1 MQNGH
6 DKTTDKTTPKIVR
19 IGCASGFWGD
29 TSVAARQLVQSGQI
43 DYLVFDYLAEVTM
56 SILAGQRMKDP
67 AAGYAKD
74 FIRVL
79 QPLLPA
85 IKQQGIKVVA
95 NAGGLNPAGCRQ
107 ALLAAAEAAGVAIKV
122 GIVEGDNL
130 ASRAAELQSM
140 PAWDQYGGEGE
151 SFPSRPVS
159 INAYLGA
166 TPVKSA
172 LGAGVDVV
180 ITGRCV
186 DSAVVLGP
194 LMHEFGWDEQA
205 YDLLSAGSLVG
216 HILECGAQCTGGN
229 FTDWESVPD
238 YAHMGFPIAEC
249 AADGSFTVTKPDN
262 TGGLVSEA
270 TVAEQMVYEIGDPRQ
285 YMLPDVVCDWTQVS
299 IQQQAQNRVLVSGA
313 LGLSPTPEY
322 KVSATYMDGFRA
334 TGMLM
339 VGGIDAAKKAH
350 TVANAIVERC
360 NEIFAAM
367 SMAPFSEVNIEA
379 LGAEDTYGAHAR
391 TASTREVFLKI
402 AVKHPDKKA
411 LVIFSGEIAPAA
423 TGMTPGITGYF
434 GGRPKV
440 SPVIR
445 LFSTRIA
452 KADVPVTVDC
462 GDGPQMQQIAS
473 DGGFDATQ
481 VAEQAAAPAP
491 QGDNLIEVPL
501 VQLAWGRSGDK
512 GDHANIGIIARQADY
527 LPWIRAALS
536 TDAVK
541 EYFAHFCEGDVYRW
555 ELPGIHGLNFLLKNA
570 LGGGGIASL
579 RADPQGKC
587 FAQMLLDYPIAIPS
601 ELVN

>member
-1 MQNGH
+1 M
-6 DKTTDKTTPKIVR
+6 TDTASKNVR

-56 SILAGQRMKDP
+56 SILAGQKMKDP
-67 AAGYAKD
+67 DAGYARD

-79 QPLLPA
+79 QPLMPA
-85 IKQQGIKVVA
+85 IKAQGMKVVA
-95 NAGGLNPAGCRQ
+95 NAGGINPAACRT
-107 ALLAAAEAAGVAIKV
+107 ALLAAAEAAGVELSVA
-122 GIVEGDNL
+122 IVEGDNL
-130 ASRAAELQSM
+130 AARAAELQSM
-140 PAWDQYGGEGE
+140 AAWDQYAGEGD
-151 SFPSRPVS
+151 SFPSRPIS

-166 TPVKSA
+166 TPVRDA
-172 LGAGVDVV
+172 LAQGADIV

-194 LMHEFGWDEQA
+194 LMHEFGWAETDF
-205 YDLLSAGSLVG
+205 DLLSAGSLAG

-229 FTDWESVPD
+229 FTDWEDVSD
-238 YAHMGFPIAEC
+238 YAHIGFPIAEC
-249 AADGSFTVTKPDN
+249 AADGSFEVSKPEG
-262 TGGLVSEA
+262 TGGLVSVA

-285 YMLPDVVCDWTQVS
+285 YMLPDVVCDWTQVQ
-299 IQQQAQNRVLVSGA
+299 IQQLGENLVKVSNA
-313 LGLSPTPEY
+313 KGLPPTESY
-322 KVSATYMDGFRA
+322 KVSATYLDGFRA

-339 VGGIDAAKKAH
+339 LGGIDAAKKAQ
-350 TVANAIVERC
+350 TVANAIIERC

-367 SMAPFSEVNIEA
+367 KLGPFTEVNVEA
-379 LGAEDTYGAHAR
+379 LGSEATYGPHSR
-391 TASTREVFLKI
+391 TANTREVFLKI
-402 AVKHPDKKA
+402 AVKHPEKKA

-452 KADVPVTVDC
+452 KSDVPVTIDLGAGKQAVA
-462 GDGPQMQQIAS
+462 IAT
-473 DGGFDATQ
+473 DGGFAASL
-481 VAEQAAAPAP
+481 VAAETAHEAPT
-491 QGDNLIEVPL
+491 GDKLVEVRL

-512 GDHANIGIIARQADY
+512 GDHANIGIIARKAAY
-527 LPWIRAALS
+527 LPWIRAAITS
-536 TDAVK
+536 EAVK
-541 EYFAHFCEGDVYRW
+541 AYFAHICEGDVSRW
-555 ELPGIHGLNFLLKNA
+555 DLPGTQALNFLLQNT

-587 FAQMLLDYPIAIPS
+587 FAQMLLDHPVAIPAS
-601 ELVN
+601 LIE

>member
-1 MQNGH
+1 MGG
-6 DKTTDKTTPKIVR
+6 DKIVR

-56 SILAGQRMKDP
+56 SILAGQMMKDP
-67 AAGYAKD
+67 EAGYAKD

-85 IKQQGIKVVA
+85 IKEQGIKVVA
-95 NAGGLNPAGCRQ
+95 NAGGLNPAACRQ
-107 ALLAAAEAAGVAIKV
+107 AMLVAAEAAGVDINV

-130 ASRAAELQSM
+130 ARRAAELQSL

-166 TPVKSA
+166 TPVKAA
-172 LGAGVDVV
+172 LDGGADIV

-194 LMHEFGWDEQA
+194 LMHEFGWGEQD
-205 YDLLSAGSLVG
+205 YDLLSAGSLAG

-229 FTDWESVPD
+229 FTDWQDVPD

-249 AADGSFTVTKPDN
+249 AADGSFVVTKPDN
-262 TGGLVSEA
+262 TGGLVSKA

-285 YMLPDVVCDWTQVS
+285 YMLPDVVCDWTQVA
-299 IQQQAQNRVLVSGA
+299 IKQIGENRVEVSNA
-313 LGLSPTPEY
+313 KGLAPAAEY

-350 TVANAIVERC
+350 TVANAIIERC

-367 SMAPFSEVNIEA
+367 KLGPFSEVNIEA
-379 LGAEDTYGAHAR
+379 LGAEDTYGEHAR
-391 TASTREVFLKI
+391 TGGTREVFLKMG
-402 AVKHPDKKA
+402 VKHPDKKA

-452 KADVPVTVDC
+452 KADVPVTVDV
-462 GDGPQMQQIAS
+462 GDGKQDITINA
-473 DGGFDATQ
+473 DGGFDAGQ
-481 VAEQAAAPAP
+481 VAEQAEIANP
-491 QGDNLIEVPL
+491 QGENLVEVPL
-501 VQLAWGRSGDK
+501 VKLAWGRSGDK
-512 GDHANIGIIARQADY
+512 GDHANIGIIAREAEY

-541 EYFAHFCEGDVYRW
+541 QYFSHICEGDVFRW
-555 ELPGIHGLNFLLKNA
+555 ELPGIDGLNFLLKNT

-587 FAQMLLDYPIAIPS
+587 FAQMLLDYSISIPE
-601 ELVN
+601 ELVK

>member
-1 MQNGH
+1 MSNSAS
-6 DKTTDKTTPKIVR
+6 KNVR

-56 SILAGQRMKDP
+56 SILAGQKMKDP
-67 AAGYAKD
+67 DAGFARD

-79 QPLLPA
+79 QPLMPA
-85 IKQQGIKVVA
+85 IKAQGMKVVA
-95 NAGGLNPAGCRQ
+95 NAGGINPVACRE
-107 ALLAAAEAAGVAIKV
+107 ALLAAAEAAGVELKV
-122 GIVEGDNL
+122 AIVEGDNL
-130 ASRAAELQSM
+130 AARAAELQSM
-140 PAWDQYGGEGE
+140 AAWDQYAGEGD
-151 SFPSRPVS
+151 SFPSRPIS

-166 TPVKSA
+166 TPVRDA
-172 LGAGVDVV
+172 LAEGADIV

-194 LMHEFGWDEQA
+194 LMHEFDWAETDF
-205 YDLLSAGSLVG
+205 DLLSAGSLAG

-229 FTDWESVPD
+229 FTDWEDVPD
-238 YAHMGFPIAEC
+238 YAHIGFPIAEC
-249 AADGSFTVTKPDN
+249 AADGSFEVGKPEG
-262 TGGLVSEA
+262 TGGLVSVA

-285 YMLPDVVCDWTQVS
+285 YMLPDVVCDWTQVQ
-299 IQQQAQNRVLVSGA
+299 IQQLGENLVKVSNA
-313 LGLSPTPEY
+313 KGLPPTDSY
-322 KVSATYMDGFRA
+322 KVSATYLDGFRA

-339 VGGIDAAKKAH
+339 LGGIDAARKAQ
-350 TVANAIVERC
+350 TVANAIIERC

-367 SMAPFSEVNIEA
+367 KLGPFTEVNVEA
-379 LGAEDTYGAHAR
+379 LGSEATYGPHSR
-391 TASTREVFLKI
+391 TANTREVFLKI
-402 AVKHPDKKA
+402 AVKHPEKKA

-452 KADVPVTVDC
+452 KSDVPVTVDL
-462 GDGPQMQQIAS
+462 GTGKQAAVIAT
-473 DGGFDATQ
+473 DGGFSADL
-481 VAEQAAAPAP
+481 VAEQPAHQAPL
-491 QGDNLIEVPL
+491 GDKLVEVPL
-501 VQLAWGRSGDK
+501 VKLAWGRSGDK
-512 GDHANIGIIARQADY
+512 GDHANIGIIARKAEY
-527 LPWIRAALS
+527 LPWIRAAIT

-541 EYFAHFCEGDVYRW
+541 AYFAHVCDGDVSRW
-555 ELPGIHGLNFLLKNA
+555 DLPGSNALNFLLQNT

-587 FAQMLLDYPIAIPS
+587 FAQMLLDHPVAIPAS
-601 ELVN
+601 LIE

>member
-1 MQNGH
+1 MGNN
-6 DKTTDKTTPKIVR
+6 KTVR
-19 IGCASGFWGD
+19 IGCASAFWGD
-29 TSVAARQLVQSGQI
+29 TSVAAKQLVQSGQI

-56 SILAGQRMKDP
+56 SILAGQMMKDP
-67 AAGYAKD
+67 GAGYAKD
-74 FIRVL
+74 FVRVL
-79 QPLLPA
+79 QPLLRD
-85 IKQQGIKVVA
+85 IKAQGTKVVA
-95 NAGGLNPAGCRQ
+95 NAGGLNPAACRQ
-107 ALLAAAEAAGVAIKV
+107 AMLAAAEAVGVEIKV

-130 ASRAAELQSM
+130 ARRAQDLQSL

-166 TPVKSA
+166 TPIKAA
-172 LGAGVDVV
+172 LDGGANIV

-194 LMHEFGWDEQA
+194 LMHEFGWGEQD
-205 YDLLSAGSLVG
+205 YDLLSAGALAG

-229 FTDWESVPD
+229 FTDWQDVPD
-238 YAHMGFPIAEC
+238 YAHIGFPVAEC
-249 AADGSFTVTKPDN
+249 ATDGSFVVSKPED
-262 TGGLVSEA
+262 TGGLVTTA
-270 TVAEQMVYEIGDPRQ
+270 TVAEQLVYEIGDPRQ
-285 YMLPDVVCDWTQVS
+285 YMLPDVVCDWTDVCLKQ
-299 IQQQAQNRVLVSGA
+299 IGENRVEVSNA
-313 LGLSPTPEY
+313 KGLAPTAEY

-350 TVANAIVERC
+350 TVGSAIVERC
-360 NEIFAAM
+360 NEMFAAM
-367 SMAPFSEVNIEA
+367 QLGPFSEVNIEA
-379 LGAEDTYGAHAR
+379 IGAEDTYGEHAR

-411 LVIFSGEIAPAA
+411 LVVFSGEIAPAA

-452 KADVPVTVDC
+452 KEDVPVTVDF
-462 GDGPQMQQIAS
+462 GNGQQTVAIAL
-473 DGGFDATQ
+473 DGGFDASQ
-481 VAEQAAAPAP
+481 VAEQAQEESPS
-491 QGDNLIEVPL
+491 GDDLVEVPL
-501 VQLAWGRSGDK
+501 VKLAWGRSGDK

-536 TDAVK
+536 TEAVK
-541 EYFAHFCEGDVYRW
+541 AYFSHICEGDVYRW
-555 ELPGIHGLNFLLKNA
+555 GLPGLDALNFLLKNT

-587 FAQMLLDYPIAIPS
+587 FAQMLLDYPISIPKA
-601 ELVN
+601 LVK

>member
-1 MQNGH
+1 MSNSAT
-6 DKTTDKTTPKIVR
+6 KNVR

-29 TSVAARQLVQSGQI
+29 TSVAARQLVQSGEI

-56 SILAGQRMKDP
+56 SILAGQKMKDP
-67 AAGYAKD
+67 EAGYARD

-79 QPLLPA
+79 QPLMPA
-85 IKQQGIKVVA
+85 IKKQGITVVA
-95 NAGGLNPAGCRQ
+95 NAGGINPQACRQ
-107 ALLAAAEAAGVAIKV
+107 ALLEAAEQAGVELKV
-122 GIVEGDNL
+122 AIVEGDNL
-130 ASRAAELQSM
+130 ASRAGELQSLA
-140 PAWDQYGGEGE
+140 AWDQYAGEGE

-166 TPVKSA
+166 TPVRDA
-172 LGAGVDVV
+172 LAQGADIV

-194 LMHEFGWDEQA
+194 LMHEFCWGEQDF
-205 YDLLSAGSLVG
+205 DLLSAGSLAG

-229 FTDWESVPD
+229 FTDWQDVPD
-238 YAHMGFPIAEC
+238 YAHIGFPIADC
-249 AADGSFTVTKPDN
+249 AADGSFVVRKPAG

-299 IQQQAQNRVLVSGA
+299 IKQVGENQVSVTGA
-313 LGLSPTPEY
+313 KGLPPSDSY

-339 VGGIDAAKKAH
+339 LGGIDAAKKAR
-350 TVANAIVERC
+350 TVANAIIQRC
-360 NEIFAAM
+360 NEIFAALNLG
-367 SMAPFSEVNIEA
+367 PFTEVDIEP
-379 LGAEDTYGAHAR
+379 LGAEATYGPHSR
-391 TASTREVFLKI
+391 TADTREVFLKM
-402 AVKHPDKKA
+402 AVKHPEKKA

-445 LFSTRIA
+445 LFSTRIN
-452 KADVPVTVDC
+452 KADVQVTVDA
-462 GDGPQMQQIAS
+462 GTVPQAVNINS
-473 DGGFDATQ
+473 NGGFK
-481 VAEQAAAPAP
+481 AEMVLAQTEPAAPDAAAEMV
-491 QGDNLIEVPL
+491 EVPL
-501 VQLAWGRSGDK
+501 VKLAWGRSGDK
-512 GDHANIGIIARQADY
+512 GDHANIGIIARHTDY

-541 EYFAHFCEGDVYRW
+541 AYFAHLCKGDVTRW
-555 ELPGIHGLNFLLKNA
+555 ELPGIHALNFLLENA

-587 FAQMLLDYPIAIPS
+587 FAQMLLDYPVPVPADLIK
-601 ELVN
+601 

>member
-1 MQNGH
+1 MGGN
-6 DKTTDKTTPKIVR
+6 KTIR

-29 TSVAARQLVQSGQI
+29 TSVAARQLVEAGQL

-56 SILAGQRMKDP
+56 SILAGQMMKDP
-67 AAGYAKD
+67 TAGYAKD

-95 NAGGLNPAGCRQ
+95 NAGGLNPEACRK
-107 ALLAAAEAAGVAIKV
+107 AMLEAAEAAGVELNV

-130 ASRAAELQSM
+130 ARRAAELQSL

-166 TPVKSA
+166 TPVKTA
-172 LGAGVDVV
+172 LDGGADIV

-194 LMHEFGWDEQA
+194 LMHEFGWSEQD
-205 YDLLSAGSLVG
+205 YDLLSAGSLAG

-229 FTDWESVPD
+229 FTDWHDVPD
-238 YAHMGFPIAEC
+238 FAHMGFPIAEC
-249 AADGSFTVTKPDN
+249 EADGSFVVSKPEG
-262 TGGLVSEA
+262 TGGLVTMA

-285 YMLPDVVCDWTQVS
+285 YMLPDVVCDWTQVA
-299 IQQQAQNRVLVSGA
+299 IKQIGENRVEVSNA
-313 LGLSPTPEY
+313 KGLAPSAEY

-350 TVANAIVERC
+350 TVANAIIERC

-367 SMAPFSEVNIEA
+367 QLGPFSEVNIEA

-391 TASTREVFLKI
+391 TGSTREVFLKMG
-402 AVKHPDKKA
+402 VKHPDKKA

-452 KADVPVTVDC
+452 KADVPITVDL
-462 GDGPQMQQIAS
+462 GEGKQDIVINA
-473 DGGFDATQ
+473 DGGFDASQ
-481 VAEQAAAPAP
+481 VAEQAEIANPE
-491 QGDNLIEVPL
+491 GENLVEVPL

-512 GDHANIGIIARQADY
+512 GDHANIGIIAREAAY

-541 EYFAHFCEGDVYRW
+541 SYFSHICEGDVFRW
-555 ELPGIHGLNFLLKNA
+555 ELPGINGLNFLLKNT

-587 FAQMLLDYPIAIPS
+587 FAQMLLDYPIAIPAD
-601 ELVN
+601 LLKP

>member
-1 MQNGH
+1 MPDNNS
-6 DKTTDKTTPKIVR
+6 KTVR

-56 SILAGQRMKDP
+56 SILAGQRMKNP
-67 AAGYAKD
+67 EAGYAQD

-79 QPLLPA
+79 TPLLPS

-95 NAGGLNPAGCRQ
+95 NAGGLNPAGCRA
-107 ALLAAAEAAGVAIKV
+107 ALLEAAAAANVDIKV

-130 ASRAAELQSM
+130 ASRAAELQSL

-166 TPVKSA
+166 TPVKAA
-172 LGAGVDVV
+172 LDAGVDVV

-194 LMHEFGWDEQA
+194 LMHEFGWGESD
-205 YDLLSAGSLVG
+205 YDLLSAGSLAG

-229 FTDWESVPD
+229 FTDWHEVPD
-238 YAHMGFPIAEC
+238 FAHMGFPIAEC
-249 AADGSFTVTKPDN
+249 AADGSFTVSKPDN
-262 TGGLVSEA
+262 TGGLVSTA

-285 YMLPDVVCDWTQVS
+285 YMLPDVVCDWTQVR
-299 IQQQAQNRVLVSGA
+299 IEQVGENRVTVSNA
-313 LGLSPTPEY
+313 KGLAPTAEY

-367 SMAPFSEVNIEA
+367 DMAAFSEVNVEA
-379 LGAEDTYGAHAR
+379 LGAEDSYGEHAR
-391 TASTREVFLKI
+391 TQATREVFLKI

-462 GDGPQMQQIAS
+462 GDGAVVQTIAS
-473 DGGFDATQ
+473 TGGFDASQ
-481 VAEQAAAPAP
+481 VAEQAVSAAP
-491 QGDNLIEVPL
+491 QGNDLVEVPL

-536 TDAVK
+536 TEVVK
-541 EYFAHFCEGDVYRW
+541 GYFSHICEGNVFRW
-555 ELPGIHGLNFLLKNA
+555 ELPGINGLNFLLKNT

-587 FAQMLLDYPIAIPS
+587 FAQMLLDYPISIPS
-601 ELVN
+601 ELVS

>member
-1 MQNGH
+1 MSNSAS
-6 DKTTDKTTPKIVR
+6 KNVR

-56 SILAGQRMKDP
+56 SILAGQKMKDP
-67 AAGYAKD
+67 DAGYARD

-79 QPLLPA
+79 QPLMPA
-85 IKQQGIKVVA
+85 IKQQGMKVVA
-95 NAGGLNPAGCRQ
+95 NAGGINPAACRT
-107 ALLAAAEAAGVAIKV
+107 ALLAAAEQAGVALSV
-122 GIVEGDNL
+122 AIVEGDNL
-130 ASRAAELQSM
+130 AARAKELQSLA
-140 PAWDQYGGEGE
+140 AWDQYAGEGE

-166 TPVKSA
+166 TPVRDA
-172 LGAGVDVV
+172 LAKGADIV

-194 LMHEFGWDEQA
+194 LMHEFGWSAEDF
-205 YDLLSAGSLVG
+205 DLLSAGSLAG

-229 FTDWESVPD
+229 FTDWQDVPD
-238 YAHMGFPIAEC
+238 YAHIGFPIAEC
-249 AADGSFTVTKPDN
+249 AADGSFVVGKPEG

-285 YMLPDVVCDWTQVS
+285 YMLPDVVCDWTDVVIKQVGD
-299 IQQQAQNRVLVSGA
+299 NLVKVTGA
-313 LGLSPTPEY
+313 KGLPPSDSY
-322 KVSATYMDGFRA
+322 KVSATYLDGFRA

-339 VGGIDAAKKAH
+339 LGGIDAAKKAR
-350 TVANAIVERC
+350 TVADAIVERC
-360 NEIFAAM
+360 NEIFAALDLG
-367 SMAPFSEVNIEA
+367 PFTEVDIEPLGSEA
-379 LGAEDTYGAHAR
+379 TYGPHSR
-391 TASTREVFLKI
+391 TINTREVFLKM
-402 AVKHPDKKA
+402 AVKHPEKKA

-445 LFSTRIA
+445 LFSTRIN
-452 KADVPVTVDC
+452 KSDVPVTIDLGAGAEPVA
-462 GDGPQMQQIAS
+462 IAT
-473 DGGFDATQ
+473 DGGFSADL
-481 VAEQAAAPAP
+481 VAEQADIAVPEA
-491 QGDNLIEVPL
+491 GELTEVPL
-501 VQLAWGRSGDK
+501 VKLAWGRSGDK
-512 GDHANIGIIARQADY
+512 GDHANIGIIARKAEY
-527 LPWIRAALS
+527 LPWIRAALT

-541 EYFAHFCEGDVYRW
+541 AYFAHLCKGDVSRW
-555 ELPGIHGLNFLLKNA
+555 DLPGTHAVNFLLENA

-587 FAQMLLDYPIAIPS
+587 FAQMLLDYPVPVPAS
-601 ELVN
+601 LVE

>member
-1 MQNGH
+1 MGGE
-6 DKTTDKTTPKIVR
+6 KIVR

-56 SILAGQRMKDP
+56 SILAGQMMKDP
-67 AAGYAKD
+67 ESGYARD

-85 IKQQGIKVVA
+85 IKEQGIKVVA

-107 ALLAAAEAAGVAIKV
+107 AMLAAAEAAGVEISV

-130 ASRAAELQSM
+130 ARRAAELQSL

-166 TPVKSA
+166 TPVKTA
-172 LGAGVDVV
+172 LDGGADIV

-194 LMHEFGWDEQA
+194 LMHEFGWGEQD
-205 YDLLSAGSLVG
+205 YDLLSAGSLAG

-229 FTDWESVPD
+229 FTDWHEVPD

-249 AADGSFTVTKPDN
+249 AADGSFVVTKPEN
-262 TGGLVSEA
+262 TGGLVSKA

-285 YMLPDVVCDWTQVS
+285 YMLPDVVCDWTQVA
-299 IQQQAQNRVLVSGA
+299 IKQIGENRVQVSNA
-313 LGLSPTPEY
+313 KGLAPTAEY

-350 TVANAIVERC
+350 TVANAIIERC

-367 SMAPFSEVNIEA
+367 KLGPFSEVNIEA

-391 TASTREVFLKI
+391 TGGTREVFLKMG
-402 AVKHPDKKA
+402 VKHPDKKA

-452 KADVPVTVDC
+452 KADVPVTVDL
-462 GDGPQMQQIAS
+462 GDGKQDMTINA
-473 DGGFDATQ
+473 DGGFDAAQ
-481 VAEQAAAPAP
+481 VAEQAETANP
-491 QGDNLIEVPL
+491 QGDNLVEVPL
-501 VQLAWGRSGDK
+501 VKLAWGRSGDK
-512 GDHANIGIIARQADY
+512 GDHANIGIIARQPEY

-541 EYFAHFCEGDVYRW
+541 VYFAHICEGEVFRW
-555 ELPGIHGLNFLLKNA
+555 ELPGIDGLNFLLKNT

-587 FAQMLLDYPIAIPS
+587 FAQMLLDHPISIPE
-601 ELVN
+601 ELVK

>member
-1 MQNGH
+1 MGGE
-6 DKTTDKTTPKIVR
+6 KIVR

-29 TSVAARQLVQSGQI
+29 TSVAARQLVRSGQI

-56 SILAGQRMKDP
+56 SILAGQMMKDP
-67 AAGYAKD
+67 ESGYARD

-85 IKQQGIKVVA
+85 IKEQGIKVVA

-107 ALLAAAEAAGVAIKV
+107 AMLAAAEAAGVEIKV

-130 ASRAAELQSM
+130 TRRAVELQSL

-166 TPVKSA
+166 TPVKTA
-172 LGAGVDVV
+172 LDGGADIV

-194 LMHEFGWDEQA
+194 LMHEFGWGERD
-205 YDLLSAGSLVG
+205 YDLLSAGSLAG

-229 FTDWESVPD
+229 FTDWQEVPD

-249 AADGSFTVTKPDN
+249 AADGSFVVTKPEN
-262 TGGLVSEA
+262 TGGLVTKA

-285 YMLPDVVCDWTQVS
+285 YMLPDVVCDWTQVA
-299 IQQQAQNRVLVSGA
+299 IKQVGENRVEVSNA
-313 LGLSPTPEY
+313 KGLAPTAEY

-350 TVANAIVERC
+350 TVANAIIERC

-367 SMAPFSEVNIEA
+367 KLGPFSEVNIEA

-391 TASTREVFLKI
+391 SGGTREVFLKMG
-402 AVKHPDKKA
+402 VKHPDKKA

-445 LFSTRIA
+445 LFSTRIT
-452 KADVPVTVDC
+452 KADVPVTVDL
-462 GDGPQMQQIAS
+462 GEGKQDIAINA
-473 DGGFDATQ
+473 DGGFDAAQ
-481 VAEQAAAPAP
+481 VAEQAEIANP
-491 QGDNLIEVPL
+491 QGDNLVEVPL
-501 VQLAWGRSGDK
+501 VKLAWGRSGDK
-512 GDHANIGIIARQADY
+512 GDHANIGVIARQPEY

-541 EYFAHFCEGDVYRW
+541 SYFSHICEGEVFRW
-555 ELPGIHGLNFLLKNA
+555 ELPGIDGLNFLLKNT

-587 FAQMLLDYPIAIPS
+587 FAQMLLDHPISIPE
-601 ELVN
+601 ELVK

>member
-1 MQNGH
+1 MGG
-6 DKTTDKTTPKIVR
+6 DKIVR

-56 SILAGQRMKDP
+56 SILAGQMMKDP
-67 AAGYAKD
+67 EAGYAKD

-85 IKQQGIKVVA
+85 IKEQGIKVVA
-95 NAGGLNPAGCRQ
+95 NAGGLNPAACRQ
-107 ALLAAAEAAGVAIKV
+107 AMLAAAEAAGVDINV

-130 ASRAAELQSM
+130 ARRAAELQSL

-166 TPVKSA
+166 TPVKAA
-172 LGAGVDVV
+172 LDGGADIV

-194 LMHEFGWDEQA
+194 LMHEFGWGEQD
-205 YDLLSAGSLVG
+205 YDLLSAGSLAG

-229 FTDWESVPD
+229 FTDWQDVPD

-249 AADGSFTVTKPDN
+249 AADGSFVVTKPDN
-262 TGGLVSEA
+262 TGGLVSKA

-285 YMLPDVVCDWTQVS
+285 YMLPDVVCDWTQVA
-299 IQQQAQNRVLVSGA
+299 IKQIGENRVEVSNA
-313 LGLSPTPEY
+313 KGLAPTAEY

-350 TVANAIVERC
+350 TVANAIIERC

-367 SMAPFSEVNIEA
+367 KLGSFSEVNIEA
-379 LGAEDTYGAHAR
+379 LGAEDTYGEHAR
-391 TASTREVFLKI
+391 TGGTREVFLKMG
-402 AVKHPDKKA
+402 VKHPDKKA

-452 KADVPVTVDC
+452 KADVPVTVDL
-462 GDGPQMQQIAS
+462 GEGKQDIAINA
-473 DGGFDATQ
+473 DGGFDAAQ
-481 VAEQAAAPAP
+481 VAEQADVANP
-491 QGDNLIEVPL
+491 QGEGLVEVPL
-501 VQLAWGRSGDK
+501 VKLAWGRSGDK
-512 GDHANIGIIARQADY
+512 GDHANIGIIARQPEY

-541 EYFAHFCEGDVYRW
+541 QYFSHICEGDVLRW
-555 ELPGIHGLNFLLKNA
+555 ELPGIDGLNFLLKNT

-587 FAQMLLDYPIAIPS
+587 FAQMLLDHPVAIPA
-601 ELVN
+601 ELL